1 MRCFDTFQLG
11 MEKLQPVSYLL
22 GSVSCWVTD
31 WIIHPNITGMVAY
44 TAPLNAHLPISSGV
58 LTFFL
63 LGWWVDCDV
72 HTMTPWSGSTRR
84 RSMPV
89 RGRLVASQCVPLWV
103 CCSSRGG
110 SNVKIFMGSHGDCP
124 GAIQNPPQKLTLWWF
139 LSKYF
144 FWKWNH
150 RNLMEPLFNDFFVPF
165 ASFLFFGCAS
175 CSFHFPRWDFQVPL
189 CFSQGVPLGKM
200 ISTSAA
206 ALPARTFARSNAHL
220 QKTPRAVTRFRRC
233 EDKVGHLCP
242 WNDHSFF

>member
-1 MRCFDTFQLG
+1 

-31 WIIHPNITGMVAY
+31 WITHPNITGMVAY

-58 LTFFL
+58 LFFFL
-63 LGWWVDCDV
+63 LGWWADCDF
-72 HTMTPWSGSTRR
+72 HTMTPLSGSTRR

-124 GAIQNPPQKLTLWWF
+124 GAIQNPPQKLKLWWF

-144 FWKWNH
+144 FGNEIIGTSWN
-150 RNLMEPLFNDFFVPF
+150 LYSMT
-165 ASFLFFGCAS
+165 FLFPLHRFCFLVVQAVRFVFQGGIFRFRCV
-175 CSFHFPRWDFQVPL
+175 FPRVYLLEKWYQPL
-189 CFSQGVPLGKM
+189 QWHYLPERSRDPMPISKKPQGRSPVFEGVKIKLAICAPEMTTLSFSY
-200 ISTSAA
+200 
-206 ALPARTFARSNAHL
+206 LP
-220 QKTPRAVTRFRRC
+220 P
-233 EDKVGHLCP
+233 
-242 WNDHSFF
+242 